1 MHDIRQDSRFANAVL
16 QRQRSHIIVDTPAEI
31 AGTGASTI
39 APPRVM
45 MGLGVEVTESSY
57 EPRIDKIFHP
67 FSFCRK
73 EARRVGIGFWIVNI
87 YSAMTDIEITTNYQ
101 IRFFQFELIHIQLEI
116 IQKSIFEILAHISCR
131 ARRKIRAHDRYI
143 LKVNTNGAPLEII
156 VFMSA
161 TVFHMCRTL
170 TGKDRC
176 PTIPFLL
183 CRIPIMFVTHF
194 FQKVDFGHLVNISF
208 YFLQTDDIWRL
219 MFQPT

>member
-1 MHDIRQDSRFANAVL
+1 SNAAL
-16 QRQRSHIIVDTPAEI
+16 QRQRSHVIVDTPAEI

-39 APPRVM
+39 TPPRVM
-45 MGLGVEVTESSY
+45 MGLGIEVTESIY

-87 YSAMTDIEITTNYQ
+87 YCAMTDIEITTNYQ

-116 IQKSIFEILAHISCR
+116 IQKSIFEILAYICCK
-131 ARRKIRAHDRYI
+131 ARMYSPAHDRTI
-143 LKVNTNGAPLEII
+143 LKVNTNCAPLEFI

-161 TVFHMCRTL
+161 TVLHLCRAL

-183 CRIPIMFVTHF
+183 CRIPIMFVAHF
-194 FQKVDFGHLVNISF
+194 SQKVDFGHLVNIS
-208 YFLQTDDIWRL
+208 
-219 MFQPT
+219 